1 MIGIGFNDKAE
12 EARKAA
18 EETAAKMVTEITAE
32 TEAALRAVISKSLA
46 SGTSVYDT
54 AKNIKPLI
62 GLMTAQAS
70 AAENYRDKLEAA
82 GGLTAD
88 QIDREVETYAD
99 DLLESRADTIAR
111 TEVMDALNAGQSE
124 AFEQAQEGGLLNEEA
139 TKEWI
144 VTDDDKLCPECAE
157 MDGQTVP
164 IGEDF
169 PEGDP
174 PLHPNCRCTIA
185 IGEP

>member
-1 MIGIGFNDKAE
+1 MIGIKFNDKAE
-12 EARKAA
+12 RAVKAA
-18 EETAAKMVTEITAE
+18 EEAAAKMVTEITAE
-32 TEAALRAVISKSLA
+32 TEAALRATIVKSMA
-46 SGTSVYDT
+46 SGSTVYDT
-54 AKNIKPLI
+54 AKNVKKLI
-62 GLMTAQAS
+62 GLTTAQAS
-70 AAENYRDKLEAA
+70 AAENYRDKLDDA
-82 GGLTAD
+82 GSLTAT
-88 QIDREVETYAD
+88 QIDKEVESYAD
-99 DLLESRADTIAR
+99 ELLTARSENIAR

-124 AFEQAQEGGLLNEEA
+124 SFTQAQADGFLNEDA

-157 MDGQTVP
+157 MDGKTVP
-164 IGEDF
+164 VTEEF